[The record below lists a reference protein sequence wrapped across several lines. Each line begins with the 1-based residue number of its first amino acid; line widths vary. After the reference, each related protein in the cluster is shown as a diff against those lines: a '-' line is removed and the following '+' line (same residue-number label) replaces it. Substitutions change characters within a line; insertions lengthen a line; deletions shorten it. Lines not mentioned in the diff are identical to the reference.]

1 MKWNDARTQSCNFRT
16 CLLLQAHDPTS
27 HLKPSSCNKPS
38 FISGV
43 PSTTACF
50 QPLSIKIFH
59 FVALSQSAFELQ
71 PFQPHGKAVKLRVF
85 FRAGENIWSCWR
97 FLKFSTSVPYPI
109 LHQFGFS
116 DLHSKHLECGIEKAL
131 NLEGELLNFKFT
143 TSSDPT
149 CRKNNCI
156 FCICTCMD
164 I

>member
-97 FLKFSTSVPYPI
+97 FLKFSTIPQSI
-109 LHQFGFS
+109 NLGFS
-116 DLHSKHLECGIEKAL
+116 DHVFKSLRMWDRKGPS
-131 NLEGELLNFKFT
+131 EGEVLNFKFT

-149 CRKNNCI
+149 FRKDNCI
-156 FCICTCMD
+156 FCIYTCMD